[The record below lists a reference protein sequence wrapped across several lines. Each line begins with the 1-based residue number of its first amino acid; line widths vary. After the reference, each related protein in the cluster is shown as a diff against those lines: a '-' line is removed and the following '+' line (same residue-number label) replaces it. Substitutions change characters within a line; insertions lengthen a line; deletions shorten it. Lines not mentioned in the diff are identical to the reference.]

1 MPSRS
6 VEERTGISE
15 VLPTRWELALVVGSL
30 LLLVI
35 TGTAQH
41 LMIELMA
48 GRPAR
53 EYSAVAMWATF
64 LGWVGPLIG
73 LAFLGLAVWNVS
85 RRRLERLEAE
95 GTLAREREFIDL
107 ILDHVQEGVVACNA
121 EGLVTYSNRAYRA
134 MYRGDEAQP
143 ERGACDVG
151 CRLCAGQENCP
162 VEASP
167 IRRVLDGER
176 ISDLTKVVTS
186 ADGKTVE
193 VAVNGQVML
202 GSGGRKLGAVVTLRD
217 VTEDRRR
224 EREIRGGEVRYRMVV
239 SAMSEGIMLRN
250 REGVVTAFNENALR
264 ILGIPKE
271 GMDGKATPPEGWRMF
286 SADGKELTREEYP
299 SWLALR
305 SGVARRGVELL
316 VAPVDHPRRWV
327 LMSSEPVLEPGEL
340 TPTAVVSTFRD
351 ITEQKEAETALA
363 QRQTD
368 LEEAQRLARVGSWRW
383 EMIPDRVEWSREL
396 FRMLGRDPNKGAVN
410 YEEHPQLYTM
420 ESFAR
425 LDRAVQRALRT
436 GEPYELELEAI
447 RSDGSHF
454 WAVGRGEAE
463 RDATGAICGLRGT
476 LQDVTARRAAE
487 MALREAKEAAET
499 AARTKSD
506 FLANMSHEIRT
517 PMNGVVGMTSLL
529 LQTELTGE
537 QRDCLETVRAS
548 SEALLAILNDV
559 LDFSKIE
566 AGKLEI
572 ERVPFDLERTVED
585 AIDVVA
591 ESASQKGLEM
601 QFYVNS
607 ELPAVVVGDSL
618 RLRQILLNFL
628 SNAIKFTDSGSVT
641 VLVEPAEEQSGPGVG
656 VRVAVSDTGRGL
668 TEAEQA
674 TLFRSFTQ
682 VDASTTRKHGGT
694 GLGLSISKRLAEMMG
709 GKVGVQSLPG
719 EGSTFWF
726 TTMLGVSEIPL
737 PAPLS
742 DELLEGRRLLVA
754 GNQPMALLLVRQQ
767 VESLGLRM
775 VTARTEAE
783 ACAAVEREMPEDQQF
798 SAALVDVDMAG
809 TDPMELARQ
818 LRARSTAAVLPLVFL
833 GTVRDQTLMTEA
845 AGMGSTAYLMKP
857 LRKASLTRALCRMI
871 RRPDGAEM
879 TALTSLGGVTADV
892 LLAEDNL
899 TNRKVALMM
908 LQRLGCRT
916 DVVANGAEALEAV
929 RSKRYDLVLM
939 DCQMPVMD
947 GWAAAAAI
955 RAGEREGTRLPIVAL
970 TANALSGDRER
981 CMEAGMDEYLT
992 KPLSLIQ
999 LHEQLTKW
1007 ATPGELQESRG

>member
-1 MPSRS
+1 MASQKL
-6 VEERTGISE
+6 EERVGVSE
-15 VLPTRWELALVVGSL
+15 VLPTRWEMALVAASL

-41 LMIELMA
+41 LLIESMA
-48 GRPAR
+48 GLPAR
-53 EYSAVAMWATF
+53 EYSSVAIRVTF

-73 LAFLGLAVWNVS
+73 LVFLGLAVWNIW

-121 EGLVTYSNRAYRA
+121 SGQVTFSNRAYREL
-134 MYRGDEAQP
+134 YRGDGAQP
-143 ERGACDVG
+143 ERGDCGVE
-151 CRLCAGQENCP
+151 CRSCAGAECCP

-167 IRRVLDGER
+167 IRRALDGER
-176 ISDLTKVVTS
+176 ISNLTKVVTS
-186 ADGKTVE
+186 AEGKPIE

-224 EREIRGGEVRYRMVV
+224 EREIQGGEARYRMVV

-250 REGVVTAFNENALR
+250 RDGVVTAFNENALR

-271 GMDGKATPPEGWRMF
+271 GMEGKATPPEGWRMF
-286 SADGKELTREEYP
+286 SADGTELTRETYP

-305 SGVARRGVELL
+305 SGVAQRGLELI
-316 VAPVDHPRRWV
+316 VAPVGQPRRWV
-327 LMSSEPVLEPGEL
+327 LMSSEPVVEPGEVL
-340 TPTAVVSTFRD
+340 PTAVVSTFRD
-351 ITEQKEAETALA
+351 ITEHKEAEAALA
-363 QRQTD
+363 QKQTD

-383 EMIPDRVEWSREL
+383 EMLPDRVEWSREL
-396 FRMLGRDPNKGAVN
+396 FRMLGRDPNEGGVN
-410 YEEHPQLYTM
+410 YEDHPQLYTM

-447 RSDGSHF
+447 RSDGGHF
-454 WAVGRGEAE
+454 WVVARGEAE

-476 LQDVTARRAAE
+476 MQDVTARRAAE
-487 MALREAKEAAET
+487 MALRDAKEAAEA

-572 ERVPFDLERTVED
+572 ERVPFDMERMVED

-628 SNAIKFTDSGSVT
+628 SNAIKFTEKGSVT
-641 VLVEPAEEQSGPGVG
+641 VLVEPSEEQSGYGVG
-656 VRVAVSDTGRGL
+656 VRFAVSDTGRGL
-668 TEAEQA
+668 TDAEQA
-674 TLFRSFTQ
+674 MLFRSFTQ

-726 TTMLGVSEIPL
+726 TTTLGVSDIPL

-742 DELLEGRRLLVA
+742 DELLEGRRVLVA

-845 AGMGSTAYLMKP
+845 AGMGSSAYLMKP
-857 LRKASLTRALCRMI
+857 LRKASLTRALCRLI

-879 TALTSLGGVTADV
+879 TPVAGFDGVQADV

-899 TNRKVALMM
+899 TNQKVALMM
-908 LQRLGCRT
+908 LRRLGCRA
-916 DVVANGAEALEAV
+916 DVVTNGEEALAAV
-929 RSKRYDLVLM
+929 RSKRYDMVLM

-955 RAGEREGTRLPIVAL
+955 RAGESNGTHTPIIAL

-981 CMEAGMDEYLT
+981 CMAAGMDDYLT
-992 KPLSLIQ
+992 KPLSLLQ
-999 LHEQLTKW
+999 LQAQLTKW
-1007 ATPGELQESRG
+1007 ATPGELQESTG